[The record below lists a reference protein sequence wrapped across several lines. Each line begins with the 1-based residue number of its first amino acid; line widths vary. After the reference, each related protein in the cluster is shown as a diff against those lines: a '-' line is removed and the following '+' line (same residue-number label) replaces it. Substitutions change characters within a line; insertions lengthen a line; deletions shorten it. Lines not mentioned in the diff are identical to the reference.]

1 MQRGLTMKT
10 GRFNQS
16 PFDDYK
22 GFGLDLTQDDLQYL
36 SETDPEKVDAK
47 RLAGLVM
54 DSRSLDSETLHF
66 LVQAYEVELQKGGDV
81 NSKCTLYTL
90 IDAIKDESPEMH
102 ACLLQ
107 ASTGDLDS
115 IQVIVRACPEAIA
128 FPFVRDAMIK
138 VLRQYK
144 YDEPG
149 ETKRHKEDW
158 QRFLV
163 PRTGGA
169 LSFNKSDMTM
179 LVRVEK
185 MKQHPRGDGRRGK
198 STASERVARRI
209 GISEKSLKKMTRNT
223 VRKGRPKKRK

>member
-1 MQRGLTMKT
+1 
-10 GRFNQS
+10 
-16 PFDDYK
+16 
-22 GFGLDLTQDDLQYL
+22 
-36 SETDPEKVDAK
+36 
-47 RLAGLVM
+47 
-54 DSRSLDSETLHF
+54 
-66 LVQAYEVELQKGGDV
+66 
-81 NSKCTLYTL
+81 
-90 IDAIKDESPEMH
+90 MH

-185 MKQHPRGDGRRGK
+185 MKQHPPARQGGDG

-209 GISEKSLKKMTRNT
+209 GVSEKSLKKMTRNT

>member
-1 MQRGLTMKT
+1 MKT

-54 DSRSLDSETLHF
+54 DSRSFDSETLHF

-185 MKQHPRGDGRRGK
+185 MKMNQEKLKGTKKNG
-198 STASERVARRI
+198 STASAFERVARRI
-209 GISEKSLKKMTRNT
+209 GVSEKSLKKMTRNT